1 MNPAKGRRVNAVRLS
16 RELAFPAS
24 LFPLP
29 RYFRLHDQSIRCRAH
44 VTNRPARG
52 KHERRRRPRIERRV
66 VCAHD
71 TDSGHRPH
79 DRSAR
84 ALRDHGIAHCDAAEG
99 VKVPVAMRGDH
110 ARPAVA
116 REYASDHVSRSGS
129 ELVVA
134 HAGGFGIPEM
144 GVRRTGMAAIVGR
157 PDEPAAVFQNPAGL
171 TMLHGTRVY
180 ASFGLAFVST
190 EFRLRPWQDSD
201 RFIDDPVDADG
212 YYPAQKPTR
221 AMGAIPMIVATSP
234 LWRDKLYGAFSLY
247 VSNATGAQF
256 RRDGRKRE
264 AIRENRSVQRDS
276 QPVQACRG

>member
-16 RELAFPAS
+16 RVSAFPAS

-84 ALRDHGIAHCDAAEG
+84 ALRDHGIAHCDAAER

-134 HAGGFGIPEM
+134 HAFDHDLVETKSRNDHSSDRRPASLAPSRPARRQFRADNCAFGFHFGPARA
-144 GVRRTGMAAIVGR
+144 RRIARDRPSRNRCRR
-157 PDEPAAVFQNPAGL
+157 PDEQQGAADDQGAAGSPS
-171 TMLHGTRVY
+171 RV
-180 ASFGLAFVST
+180 V
-190 EFRLRPWQDSD
+190 
-201 RFIDDPVDADG
+201 
-212 YYPAQKPTR
+212 
-221 AMGAIPMIVATSP
+221 
-234 LWRDKLYGAFSLY
+234 
-247 VSNATGAQF
+247 
-256 RRDGRKRE
+256 
-264 AIRENRSVQRDS
+264 
-276 QPVQACRG
+276 